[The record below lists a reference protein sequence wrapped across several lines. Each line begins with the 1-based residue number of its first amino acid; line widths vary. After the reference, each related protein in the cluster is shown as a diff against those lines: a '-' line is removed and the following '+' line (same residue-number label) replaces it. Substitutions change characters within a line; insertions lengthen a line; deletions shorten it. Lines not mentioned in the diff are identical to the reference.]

1 MRVEKAL
8 LDAITMLLDN
18 ITILI
23 VKHHYSI
30 VSIMQHII
38 EKLLWICSKL
48 VNFIARRKLPNEI
61 GNGQGR
67 LTRQL
72 FNIQMTTVNALA
84 TSSSSKSN
92 MKKGRRTNL
101 YSPGST

>member
-8 LDAITMLLDN
+8 LDAITMLSDN

-30 VSIMQHII
+30 VSIMQDII

-48 VNFIARRKLPNEI
+48 VNFIGWRKLPNEI
-61 GNGQGR
+61 SNGQGR

-84 TSSSSKSN
+84 TLSSSESN
-92 MKKGRRTNL
+92 VKRRKTKN
-101 YSPGST
+101 